1 VDPAPIFRQNGITI
15 ISKFRPDRP
24 NRRPS
29 RIALVLAGGAITG
42 GAFKAGGLKALD
54 ELLSR
59 GRMSDRGPLR
69 LTDFDLFVGLSAGSI
84 LASALAGGIS
94 AEEIYRTAI
103 GESSRFSPMMPL
115 DFMRPNLREP
125 PERVALF
132 VSKVGEILATY
143 VSGREDPATGKPF
156 TSRQTT
162 LKLAQ
167 VLTRLVPTGLFDAQ
181 GLRDYL
187 RRQIEA
193 NQLPD
198 DFRELRRL
206 RGKSL
211 YVTAV
216 ELNSGSQVVFGPD
229 EPYEGVPISEA
240 VAASC
245 GIPFWYRTVRVRNPR
260 AGEPG
265 ERRWLDLADGGIVR
279 TANVGLALKR
289 NADLVVVYNPF
300 TPIRYNVLDRSLYEH
315 GLYAIGSQL
324 FRTVLGS
331 RLDIGKDKVALD
343 PTIQS
348 DVVYIEPHSAD
359 LDFFQMNPLNFWS
372 KRRAA
377 THGYSSVKASFES
390 CFEPLRQ
397 LFARHGIDLD
407 PPRASASL
415 APSLVSLAGGLKSRA
430 GPGEGDIAHAVRFRR
445 RSYRGRVSGPG

>member
-1 VDPAPIFRQNGITI
+1 VEPANIFRQNGITI
-15 ISKFRPDRP
+15 ISKHNPERRQG
-24 NRRPS
+24 RPS
-29 RIALVLAGGAITG
+29 KIALVLAGGAITG

-59 GRMSDRGPLR
+59 GRLGERGPLR

-94 AEEIYRTAI
+94 AEEIYRTTL
-103 GESSRFSPMMPL
+103 GESSRFSPMHPL

-132 VSKVGEILATY
+132 VSKVGEVLATY
-143 VSGREDPATGKPF
+143 ISGREDPATGRPF
-156 TSRQTT
+156 TAQQTAF
-162 LKLAQ
+162 KLAQ
-167 VLTRLVPTGLFDAQ
+167 VVTRLAPTGIFDAQ
-181 GLRDYL
+181 GIRDYL
-187 RRQIEA
+187 RRQSEA
-193 NQLPD
+193 SGLPQ

-211 YVTAV
+211 YITAV
-216 ELNSGSQVVFGPD
+216 ELNTGSQIVFGPD
-229 EPYEGVPISEA
+229 ERYEGVPIPDA

-245 GIPFWYRTVRVRNPR
+245 GLPFWYRTVRVRNPH

-265 ERRWLDLADGGIVR
+265 ERRWLDLADGGVVR
-279 TANVGLALKR
+279 TANVGIALR
-289 NADLVVVYNPF
+289 RGADLVVVYNPF
-300 TPIRYNVLDRSLYEH
+300 TPIRYNIPDRSLYEH
-315 GLYAIGSQL
+315 GLYALGSQL

-343 PTIQS
+343 PSIQS

-377 THGYSSVKASFES
+377 THGYSSVKAAFES

-397 LFARHGIDLD
+397 LFSRHGIDLE
-407 PPRASASL
+407 PLPSRPR
-415 APSLVSLAGGLKSRA
+415 PS
-430 GPGEGDIAHAVRFRR
+430 GDAL
-445 RSYRGRVSGPG
+445 RGVA

>member
-1 VDPAPIFRQNGITI
+1 MEPSTIHRQNGITI
-15 ISKFRPDRP
+15 ISKHNPARREG
-24 NRRPS
+24 RPS
-29 RIALVLAGGAITG
+29 KIALVLAGGAITG

-59 GRMSDRGPLR
+59 GRMGERGPLR

-94 AEEIYRTAI
+94 AEEIFRTTL
-103 GESSRFSPMMPL
+103 GESTRFSPMRPL

-132 VSKVGEILATY
+132 ASKVAEVLATY
-143 VSGREDPATGKPF
+143 VSGREDPNTGKPF
-156 TSRQTT
+156 TAQQTS

-167 VLTRLVPTGLFDAQ
+167 VVTRLVPTGVFDAQ
-181 GLRDYL
+181 GVRDYL
-187 RRQIEA
+187 RRQTA
-193 NQLPD
+193 ASNLPD

-216 ELNSGSQVVFGPD
+216 ELNTGSQVVFGPD
-229 EPYEGVPISEA
+229 EPYEGVPIPDA

-245 GIPFWYRTVRVRNPR
+245 GLPFWYRTVRVRNPR

-265 ERRWLDLADGGIVR
+265 ERRWLDLADGGVVR
-279 TANVGLALKR
+279 TANVGVALR
-289 NADLVVVYNPF
+289 RGADLVVVYNPF
-300 TPIRYNVLDRSLYEH
+300 TPIRYDVPDRSLYEH
-315 GLYAIGSQL
+315 GLYALGSQL

-343 PTIQS
+343 PSIQS
-348 DVVYIEPHSAD
+348 DVVYIEPQSSD
-359 LDFFQMNPLNFWS
+359 IDFFQMNPLNFWS

-377 THGYSSVKASFES
+377 MHGYTSVKAAFES
-390 CFEPLRQ
+390 CFDPLRA

-407 PPRASASL
+407 PPPR
-415 APSLVSLAGGLKSRA
+415 PQ
-430 GPGEGDIAHAVRFRR
+430 PGVEAL
-445 RSYRGRVSGPG
+445 RV

>member
-1 VDPAPIFRQNGITI
+1 VEPANIFRQNGITI
-15 ISKFRPDRP
+15 LSKHNPERRQG
-24 NRRPS
+24 RPS
-29 RIALVLAGGAITG
+29 KIALVLAGGAITG

-59 GRMSDRGPLR
+59 GRLGERGPLR

-94 AEEIYRTAI
+94 AEEIYRTAL
-103 GESSRFSPMMPL
+103 GESSRFSPMQPL

-132 VSKVGEILATY
+132 ASKVGEVLATY
-143 VSGREDPATGKPF
+143 ISGREDPNTGKPF
-156 TSRQTT
+156 TAQQTA

-167 VLTRLVPTGLFDAQ
+167 VVTRLAPTGLFDAQ
-181 GLRDYL
+181 GIRDYL
-187 RRQIEA
+187 RRQTA
-193 NQLPD
+193 ASDLPD
-198 DFRELRRL
+198 DFRELRRR

-216 ELNSGSQVVFGPD
+216 ELNTGSQVVFGPD
-229 EPYEGVPISEA
+229 ERYEAVPIPDA

-245 GIPFWYRTVRVRNPR
+245 GLPFWYRTVRVRNPH

-265 ERRWLDLADGGIVR
+265 ERRWLDLADGGVVR
-279 TANVGLALKR
+279 TANVGVALR
-289 NADLVVVYNPF
+289 RGADLVVVYNPF
-300 TPIRYNVLDRSLYEH
+300 TPIRYNIPDRSLYEH
-315 GLYAIGSQL
+315 GLYALGSQL

-343 PTIQS
+343 PSIQS

-377 THGYSSVKASFES
+377 THGYASVKAAFES
-390 CFEPLRQ
+390 CFDPLRQ
-397 LFARHGIDLD
+397 LFSRHGIDLD
-407 PPRASASL
+407 PPARPR
-415 APSLVSLAGGLKSRA
+415 PS
-430 GPGEGDIAHAVRFRR
+430 GDAL
-445 RSYRGRVSGPG
+445 RGVA